1 MARQHATRRGIRDNF
16 SGTGEARRGEAGRG
30 TVRFG
35 LAWTGEDGHGNNA
48 FRCAVT
54 PGNFQQMETQ
64 DMINEEEVRRLPL
77 WKDWIERN
85 EHRIAHGL
93 TVTMEE
99 MEEALDGIRETH
111 GFNMEV
117 HHIRREL
124 RHRGMNFSQRG
135 LRGAGFQILP
145 PNTNADEMEHLN
157 RVALNSLKASVIL
170 GTRTNLSLLSD
181 CERKRHESVTEKM
194 AHRLA
199 LLGRSNTGLGQEIAK
214 QITQ

>member
-1 MARQHATRRGIRDNF
+1 
-16 SGTGEARRGEAGRG
+16 
-30 TVRFG
+30 
-35 LAWTGEDGHGNNA
+35 
-48 FRCAVT
+48 
-54 PGNFQQMETQ
+54 
-64 DMINEEEVRRLPL
+64 MINEEEVRRLPL

-85 EHRIAHGL
+85 EHRLAYGL
-93 TVTMEE
+93 TVTTEE
-99 MEEALDGIRETH
+99 MEEALEEKAHSMAFQMAAHNIR
-111 GFNMEV
+111 V
-117 HHIRREL
+117 LL
-124 RHRGMNFSQRG
+124 RQRGMNFSQRG

-181 CERKRHESVTEKM
+181 CERKRHEAVTEKM

-199 LLGRSNTGLGQEIAK
+199 LLGRSNAGLGQEIAK

>member
-1 MARQHATRRGIRDNF
+1 MIFQGAAGPGPAWRG
-16 SGTGEARRGEAGRG
+16 GAGRD

-35 LAWTGEDGHGNNA
+35 KAWTGEDGQGNNA

-85 EHRIAHGL
+85 EHRLAYGL
-93 TVTMEE
+93 TVTIEE
-99 MEEALDGIRETH
+99 MEAALEEKASSMAFQMAAHNIR
-111 GFNMEV
+111 V
-117 HHIRREL
+117 LL
-124 RHRGMNFSQRG
+124 RQRGMNFSQRG

-199 LLGRSNTGLGQEIAK
+199 LLGRTNTGLVQEIAK